1 MLFAFFYPRRQ
12 AVKARHVGHV
22 IHEDHGV
29 HVSVIVLDHAFS
41 ESLLS
46 RRVPQLDLDSLPIN
60 LHRSFSEIHPDR
72 SLGAVGEAAGAEAVG
87 QARLAHIGV
96 ANHDYLED
104 AGASRWQ
111 KP

>member
-1 MLFAFFYPRRQ
+1 MKRTPCTGPQQLT
-12 AVKARHVGHV
+12 
-22 IHEDHGV
+22 HEGLA
-29 HVSVIVLDHAFS
+29 HVSSRDNLPPDSLPSAHLDT
-41 ESLLS
+41 
-46 RRVPQLDLDSLPIN
+46 LPIN

-87 QARLAHIGV
+87 QARLAHVGV